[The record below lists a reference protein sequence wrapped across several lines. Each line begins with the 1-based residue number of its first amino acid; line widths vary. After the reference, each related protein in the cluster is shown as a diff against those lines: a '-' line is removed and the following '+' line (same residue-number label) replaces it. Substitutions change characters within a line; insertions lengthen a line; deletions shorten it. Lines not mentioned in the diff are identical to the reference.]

1 MAPTGTARN
10 AIMKLLQRRL
20 SIRAQLLVLFGLLL
34 GTGFCVL
41 VMDELELRDEIS
53 TFDALLRDSLSGLRL
68 AKSISDSYRLEIV
81 DTTFRVRNSLL
92 GWDQGARMVDTAQ
105 SDIQRHWQALL
116 ETNLSP
122 EQRALAN
129 EIAKARTF
137 ADGATRKLRT
147 ILQAQDIKALG
158 QFADT
163 ELFPAMDPVTT
174 HLQFLT
180 DVKMLDAERH
190 VRDHLRHARAIGLW
204 RVILSVAALLF
215 VLVVGR
221 GILRNVYRGIGA
233 LVHLARHV
241 RDPAFT
247 PTEEFH
253 AE

>member
-1 MAPTGTARN
+1 MLALLPLPNDKTDPSTGNAWAANNAIDTAPEHVRKNIVLRLDTVLSQRTRFSVRGLFDRDDSTARN

-147 ILQAQDIKALG
+147 ILQAQDIKAL
-158 QFADT
+158 F
-163 ELFPAMDPVTT
+163 
-174 HLQFLT
+174 
-180 DVKMLDAERH
+180 DAEKMKRQK
-190 VRDHLRHARAIGLW
+190 
-204 RVILSVAALLF
+204 
-215 VLVVGR
+215 
-221 GILRNVYRGIGA
+221 N
-233 LVHLARHV
+233 
-241 RDPAFT
+241 
-247 PTEEFH
+247 
-253 AE
+253 